1 MVLGLRLTAYTSS
14 AVLTK
19 NYNFMI
25 TISEVKT
32 KKDIKEFIE
41 FPLELYKGCPYFVP
55 LLYSDEKKLLVS
67 GGSSDIADSVFFLAR
82 KDGKVVGRIHGI
94 LQKQFNEIH
103 NTKRIRFTRFD
114 AIDDI
119 EVSRAL
125 FDAVESWGRSLGM
138 TEICGPLGFNDMERE
153 GLLIEGFEENST
165 FEEQYSYDYYPKLI
179 ENLGYE
185 KEVDWLEF
193 ELRAPEKKNEMLE
206 RVAKRALELN
216 GLHIVDRNVSKK
228 YYLNKYRDGFFDCLN
243 ECYSKLYGTVPIPRE
258 QQAELIN
265 QFASVINIDYFIIIC
280 DKNEKVVAFGL
291 CFPSIG
297 DALKKS
303 GGKLTLPTIFR
314 FLKAV
319 KHPKVIDL
327 GLVAV
332 LPEYQN
338 AGINAA
344 IVNGLVDMLTTGG
357 IEKVETNLNLET
369 NTQVMA
375 QWKYVSPR
383 QHKRRRSYIKAL

>member
-1 MVLGLRLTAYTSS
+1 
-14 AVLTK
+14 
-19 NYNFMI
+19 MI

-32 KKDIKEFIE
+32 KKDIKDFIE
-41 FPLELYKGCPYFVP
+41 FPLKLYKNCPYFVP
-55 LLYSDEKKLLVS
+55 PLYSDEKKLLLS
-67 GGSSDIADSVFFLAR
+67 GGNSSEASSIFFLAK

-103 NTKRIRFTRFD
+103 NAKRIRFTRFD
-114 AIDDI
+114 AIDDG
-119 EVSRAL
+119 EVSTAL
-125 FDAVESWGRSLGM
+125 FDAVENWGRGLGM
-138 TEICGPLGFNDMERE
+138 TEICGPLGFNDLERE

-165 FEEQYSYDYYPKLI
+165 FEEQYNYEYYSKLI

-193 ELRAPEKKNEMLE
+193 ELKAPKKKNEMLE
-206 RVAKRALELN
+206 RVANRALELH
-216 GLHIVDRNVSKK
+216 GLHIADRSLSKK
-228 YYLNKYRDGFFDCLN
+228 KYFNKYQDGFFDCLN

-258 QQAELIN
+258 QQDLLLN
-265 QFASVINIDYFIIIC
+265 QFSSAINIDYTIFIC
-280 DKNEKVVAFGL
+280 DKNERVVAFGL

-303 GGKLTLPTIFR
+303 GGRLTLPAIIR

-319 KHPKVIDL
+319 KKPTAIDL

-338 AGINAA
+338 SGVNAA
-344 IVNGLVDMLTTGG
+344 IVNGLVDMLSSGE

-375 QWKYVSPR
+375 QWKYLSSR
-383 QHKRRRSYIKAL
+383 QHKRRRSYIKSL